1 VLYGGVAPTAG
12 NLLTRAAQR
21 SFSLSLSLSRSFNSH
36 HVLVLAIIVR
46 LMRDVRN
53 AQEYHHAGDSL
64 KLSPLHLLFHLLPLL
79 PSDRLL
85 SRSADLEDT
94 FYSASVAR
102 STDIK
107 LARRKGKR
115 SLGLLLLSRARRDDT
130 RVPLNVPPRSDAAID
145 LAAICAASC
154 DIASAAVLASLS
166 VSLHRWESS
175 MSRCC
180 CQTSTIEWTGVRSE
194 EESKSRENPGEALS
208 IEQVRSNSCVE

>member
-1 VLYGGVAPTAG
+1 VNFSAFLPAATRRRNFLSTNDDILSFRGYLIRAVLYGGVAPTAG

-21 SFSLSLSLSRSFNSH
+21 SFLLSRSFNSH

-46 LMRDVRN
+46 PMRDVRN

-79 PSDRLL
+79 PSVRLL

-94 FYSASVAR
+94 FYSATVAR

-115 SLGLLLLSRARRDDT
+115 SLAMLEGLLLPSRARRDDT
-130 RVPLNVPPRSDAAID
+130 RVPLSVPPRSDAAID
-145 LAAICAASC
+145 LAAI
-154 DIASAAVLASLS
+154 V
-166 VSLHRWESS
+166 
-175 MSRCC
+175 
-180 CQTSTIEWTGVRSE
+180 
-194 EESKSRENPGEALS
+194 
-208 IEQVRSNSCVE
+208 